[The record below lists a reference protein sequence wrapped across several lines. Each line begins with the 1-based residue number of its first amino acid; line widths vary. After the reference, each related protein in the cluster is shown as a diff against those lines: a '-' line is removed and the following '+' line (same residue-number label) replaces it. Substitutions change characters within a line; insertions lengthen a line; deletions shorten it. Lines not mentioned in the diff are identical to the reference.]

1 MMLGR
6 GNLAEVSTAKILQ
19 EHLTERGLVRI
30 LASQDVA
37 PQIVRYMSAEEAA
50 RQLQRELRRP
60 PPMVKKAKKA
70 KKSAKKGSYKRVKAK
85 KASAHSASGRAVVRQ
100 VQPNYWARVKRELH
114 ILICTNDTKY
124 QSIRRLLGKES
135 RLTQTAIVSSIG
147 GAIGAYIGAA
157 ATIVGPFVTLGL
169 LALLQVGKEALCSGE
184 F

>member
-1 MMLGR
+1 M
-6 GNLAEVSTAKILQ
+6 AEVSTAKILQ

-60 PPMVKKAKKA
+60 PPMVKAKKA
-70 KKSAKKGSYKRVKAK
+70 KKSAKKGSYKKVKGK

-135 RLTQTAIVSSIG
+135 KLTQTAIVSSIG
-147 GAIGAYIGAA
+147 GAIGAYVGAA

-169 LALLQVGKEALCSGE
+169 LALLQVGKEAWCSGE